1 MRRTS
6 LSAKRN
12 KSPVPVLYFMRHGET
27 DFNVAHRLQGQY
39 QTSLNARGRQQAL
52 AGGKLLRDLFEREG
66 LRLSGFDYVSSP
78 LNRARETME
87 IVRKTLG
94 LDPPGYETDG
104 RLMEIS
110 YGEWEGLT
118 LPEVEAGE
126 PGVLER
132 REREKWDFAPPGGES
147 YRDVGKRV
155 ADWYASV
162 RRDAV
167 VVAHGGV
174 ARVLM
179 ANFHIM
185 PEADATHAEI
195 EQGVVYVFSG
205 GRMIR
210 HT

>member
-1 MRRTS
+1 M
-6 LSAKRN
+6 A
-12 KSPVPVLYFMRHGET
+12 
-27 DFNVAHRLQGQY
+27 A
-39 QTSLNARGRQQAL
+39 A
-52 AGGKLLRDLFEREG
+52 LLRELFTRD
-66 LRLSGFDYVSSP
+66 RLHAADFSYVSSP

-87 IVRKTLG
+87 IVRRTLG
-94 LDPPGYETDG
+94 LDPQAYETDD

-110 YGEWEGLT
+110 YGAWEGLT
-118 LPEVEAGE
+118 LPEVEARE

-162 RRDAV
+162 KRDTV

-185 PEADATHAEI
+185 PDEDATHAEI
-195 EQGVVYVFSG
+195 AQGVVYVFSAG
-205 GRMIR
+205 TMTRYA
-210 HT
+210 

>member
-1 MRRTS
+1 
-6 LSAKRN
+6 
-12 KSPVPVLYFMRHGET
+12 VPVLYFMRHGET
-27 DFNVAHRLQGQY
+27 DFNVAQRLQGQY
-39 QTSLNARGRQQAL
+39 ETSLNARGREQAVS
-52 AGGKLLRDLFEREG
+52 GGELLRDLFERD
-66 LRLSGFDYVSSP
+66 RLDAAVFSYVSSP

-87 IVRKTLG
+87 IVRRTLG
-94 LDPPGYETDG
+94 LDPQAYETDD

-110 YGEWEGLT
+110 YGAWEGLT
-118 LPEVEAGE
+118 LPEVEAHE
-126 PGVLER
+126 PGVLAR
-132 REREKWDFAPPGGES
+132 RDREKWDFAPPGGES

-185 PEADATHAEI
+185 PDEDATHAEI
-195 EQGVVYVFSG
+195 AQGIVYVFSA
-205 GRMIR
+205 GRMTR
-210 HT
+210 YA